1 MLSFC
6 CFFFD
11 VRRKQHTHQTIT
23 SFKQVV
29 ANCRNKGQLETRPI
43 YWGIWLQQYGCF
55 VSMFM
60 FVWFLFICSTPFD
73 VILWALLKWKLVHEW
88 AAMSFIGDFTQFT
101 HTLPLLSF
109 SFVNLILS
117 QMPVL
122 SIIQICYLYFQW
134 INLSKVLNF

>member
-6 CFFFD
+6 FD
-11 VRRKQHTHQTIT
+11 ARRQQHTHQTIT
-23 SFKQVV
+23 SF
-29 ANCRNKGQLETRPI
+29 NKWWQIVETKASLRLDR
-43 YWGIWLQQYGCF
+43 YWLQQYGCF

-73 VILWALLKWKLVHEW
+73 FILWALFQWKLVHEW

-101 HTLPLLSF
+101 HTHSSSPLFLF
-109 SFVNLILS
+109 CDYVLS